1 MNDATRLYH
10 LDDAQHATVLA
21 ALRFYQQEGLRD
33 RATRWPLIDAIATNS
48 GQVKALRS
56 TQIDDLC
63 NAINHAG
70 LSFGEIVNQ
79 LGDDDSDPYVAAAQ
93 QHRLLEEGTLEVDG
107 WAVVSRGDDDGA
119 YVVAWLWVSN
129 KAAGIAGDEE
139 EEEEEEE
146 EENQICSECG
156 AKVNEIIGCPD
167 GAEICRAC
175 FDAGKH

>member
-33 RATRWPLIDAIATNS
+33 RATRWPLIDDIATNS

-63 NAINHAG
+63 EAINHAG
-70 LSFGEIVNQ
+70 LSFGEIVNR

-93 QHRLLEEGTLEVDG
+93 QHRLLNEGALEVDET
-107 WAVVSRGDDDGA
+107 AVVSRGDDPGA
-119 YVVAWLWVSN
+119 YVMAWLWISN
-129 KAAGIAGDEE
+129 TEAGIADGEEKEE
-139 EEEEEEE
+139 EGD
-146 EENQICSECG
+146 QICSECG
-156 AKVNEIIGCPD
+156 AEVNEIIGCPD